1 MIAVAKMKY
10 GDMIKRLELIVNKL
24 EDGDTE
30 LEDALKLF
38 DEANTLVSKCNKI
51 LSESR
56 LKITQLADIETEE
69 DDERDSE

>member
-1 MIAVAKMKY
+1 MIALAKMKY

-56 LKITQLADIETEE
+56 LKITQLADIDTEE
-69 DDERDSE
+69 NDERDPN

>member
-56 LKITQLADIETEE
+56 LKITQLSDIETEE